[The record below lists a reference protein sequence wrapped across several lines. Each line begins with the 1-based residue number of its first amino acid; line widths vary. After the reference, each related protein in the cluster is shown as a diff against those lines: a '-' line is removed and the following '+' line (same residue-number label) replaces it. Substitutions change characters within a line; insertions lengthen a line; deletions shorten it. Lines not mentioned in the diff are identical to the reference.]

1 MKTTSS
7 FAASSRRTGCGE
19 WYPWTTSSSEGV
31 WRAWPGPGVVSGASP
46 GCDEASHLSCHRM
59 PQLLPD
65 SLTTWEIHAVSLS
78 KTTGG
83 VAVLGLRPPSPT
95 PLRPAPFLSLHGRGV
110 QTWGTLLCPQQG
122 WQAREQARGG
132 APPPLVSCTLWP

>member
-83 VAVLGLRPPSPT
+83 VAVLGLRPPLSH
-95 PLRPAPFLSLHGRGV
+95 APPSSSLSLTARKRGADV
-110 QTWGTLLCPQQG
+110 GDPALPAAGLAG
-122 WQAREQARGG
+122 
-132 APPPLVSCTLWP
+132 